1 MCKRHWEK
9 CPLGLYLPLFYT
21 WYVDVMSGAP
31 AAVLDDEVV
40 LKTEARRTEGACVPD
55 YSRASDQQPHHPWTD
70 YRQTLFT

>member
-31 AAVLDDEVV
+31 EAVLDFEATSEW
-40 LKTEARRTEGACVPD
+40 KQHTEYARVKVRSLILGITVNQ
-55 YSRASDQQPHHPWTD
+55 S
-70 YRQTLFT
+70 